1 MHARALDRWRQNMR
15 CRDRSHAFPR
25 QMVASAHGYW
35 NSDALLDVLDHIAQQ
50 HRCEFVPEA
59 TLKIEWKYT
68 FHWVLGR
75 RQWNR
80 NPTHP
85 LTTPKQQT
93 CQWEG
98 RWMLFSI
105 GPSVLIGLCSLY
117 RVETSAPGLSGYY
130 WYTGFCEFLGGAEFV
145 MYLFQIFLGLSSFA
159 WSNLNQW
166 SSHGL
171 DLPGTKDQTHQLPSE
186 GFQKYQ

>member
-1 MHARALDRWRQNMR
+1 MKVILFQAHRIYNHDKGSLDPWRCCASADGTQMHARALDRWRQNMR

-75 RQWNR
+75 RQWNG

-98 RWMLFSI
+98 RWMLFFYR
-105 GPSVLIGLCSLY
+105 PKCSY
-117 RVETSAPGLSGYY
+117 RFMFSL
-130 WYTGFCEFLGGAEFV
+130 
-145 MYLFQIFLGLSSFA
+145 
-159 WSNLNQW
+159 
-166 SSHGL
+166 
-171 DLPGTKDQTHQLPSE
+171 
-186 GFQKYQ
+186 